1 SFIYAE
7 LKQIDTFK
15 DAEIGKLNSNMYYL
29 PFAEIEDKEYG
40 TSKEEITLN
49 KKFYAKTSTSSLE
62 NE

>member
-1 SFIYAE
+1 
-7 LKQIDTFK
+7 
-15 DAEIGKLNSNMYYL
+15 MYYL